1 MENLFKYAIIRIFQT
16 LIVIFVGLTIVFF
29 APRLTPMDPVQ
40 STIMRAYS
48 LSGID
53 PSAVK
58 SLVETLKDLYGL
70 KGTIWEQYINFWKR
84 LFKGDL
90 GPSLSMFPTPVIEI
104 IGKALPWTI
113 GLLFITTLIAW
124 FLGIILGT
132 FVGYFPDKKISRFIS
147 IIITCIYPVPYYIIA
162 LILIFLFAYIFPIFP
177 LMGGAGIGVKP
188 TLNLDFISSVIKHG
202 FLPAISLIIG
212 TLCFIFMTQ
221 RALTSTLISSDFIS
235 FAEIAGIPHR
245 KILLYLIR
253 NSMLPQITDL
263 TLFLG
268 SIFGGA
274 LMTEIVFSYPGIGQI
289 LYTSILQSDY
299 NLMMGISIFSVLG
312 VAIAA
317 LILDLIYPLLDPR
330 IRIK

>member
-124 FLGIILGT
+124 FLGIVLGT

-235 FAEIAGIPHR
+235 FVEIAGIPRR